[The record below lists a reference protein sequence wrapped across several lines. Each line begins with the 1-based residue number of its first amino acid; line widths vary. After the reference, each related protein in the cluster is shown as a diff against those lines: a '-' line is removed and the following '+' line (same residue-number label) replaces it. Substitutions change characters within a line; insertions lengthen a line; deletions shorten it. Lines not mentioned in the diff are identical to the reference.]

1 MEIWQTDWCHQDADL
16 LHEVLTNGT
25 KWAQITSVHTPT
37 RTTLALKNRYSALR
51 VKNENRSRARQDRPS
66 PATLQS
72 INVQASSR
80 SSEGN
85 SISNSSDNSESA
97 PSEDAE
103 DEEEEQEPE
112 KGHGKEIRTWLEDVS
127 GDMTNQ
133 NDGSINTRPSEPSST
148 TLTRMEGITVST
160 TDNTAWYK
168 YPKESVIQTPDMND
182 DSGIAMSEY
191 LHLDPAV
198 LRGRATEPAFN
209 LPAGGFFDQEQPS
222 PNKRNT
228 SHIPHELS
236 TENQPLSDT
245 AGCFQ
250 PTHAT
255 SLDGST
261 KVPECIEWVMG
272 NSASVT
278 KTTPS
283 FPSPVPHGNG
293 TPSAPKS
300 TKFRVSISLTCDQ
313 AQLASALTQ
322 LTDFGTGLSIN
333 VEKYD

>member
-1 MEIWQTDWCHQDADL
+1 METGQTDWCHQDADL

-51 VKNENRSRARQDRPS
+51 VKNENRSRARHERPS

-85 SISNSSDNSESA
+85 SITNSSDNSESA
-97 PSEDAE
+97 PSEDV
-103 DEEEEQEPE
+103 EEEEEEREPE
-112 KGHGKEIRTWLEDVS
+112 KEDIREIRTWLEDVS
-127 GDMTNQ
+127 GDVNIQ
-133 NDGSINTRPSEPSST
+133 NDGSMSARPPGPSST
-148 TLTRMEGITVST
+148 SLTRMEGITVST

-168 YPKESVIQTPDMND
+168 YPKESVLRSPDMND
-182 DSGIAMSEY
+182 DSGIAMDEY

-198 LRGRATEPAFN
+198 LRGRPTEPPFN
-209 LPAGGFFDQEQPS
+209 LPAGGFFEQEQPS

-228 SHIPHELS
+228 PHIPHELS
-236 TENQPLSDT
+236 TENRPLSDT

-250 PTHAT
+250 PTHTT

-261 KVPECIEWVMG
+261 KVTECNDWAMG
-272 NSASVT
+272 NNPSVP
-278 KTTPS
+278 KTTIS
-283 FPSPVPHGNG
+283 FPSPVPHNG

-300 TKFRVSISLTCDQ
+300 TKFRVSITLTCDQ

-322 LTDFGTGLSIN
+322 LTDFGTGLSIS